1 MAEASVKGITG
12 DGSVAATM
20 RLSRGWSGQDRAA
33 CVDVDWAGD
42 DHDRGGVAWT
52 AEPCSQIRR
61 RFAYSDLRLS
71 RGRGQ

>member
-12 DGSVAATM
+12 DGSRAATM
-20 RLSRGWSGQDRAA
+20 RLSRDWSGQDRAA

-52 AEPCSQIRR
+52 AEPCRAVLPNQT
-61 RFAYSDLRLS
+61 AVRL
-71 RGRGQ
+71 